1 MIQTKS
7 CGTLQLRVD
16 ACEEPDVEAIRESWL
31 AVIVKIK
38 PVPVVLAEP
47 EVLVVT
53 LVDIDMPEDEEPDDE
68 EPEDEEP
75 EDEEPEDEE
84 PEDEEPEDEE
94 PEDEEPEDEEPEDE
108 ELEDEALP
116 PVLLVEVE
124 ARMGPTDIDMLLL
137 KLADDVEALLEPTET
152 VVGDDMPVLVVLEI
166 EEVVVVLEPIGLTLA
181 EGFEVVLALIGATE
195 EELEAYQSF
204 QA

>member
-1 MIQTKS
+1 MKNLKMKNLKMKNLKMKNLKMKNLKMKSSKTKHF
-7 CGTLQLRVD
+7 R
-16 ACEEPDVEAIRESWL
+16 
-31 AVIVKIK
+31 
-38 PVPVVLAEP
+38 
-47 EVLVVT
+47 
-53 LVDIDMPEDEEPDDE
+53 
-68 EPEDEEP
+68 
-75 EDEEPEDEE
+75 
-84 PEDEEPEDEE
+84 
-94 PEDEEPEDEEPEDE
+94 
-108 ELEDEALP
+108 
-116 PVLLVEVE
+116 
-124 ARMGPTDIDMLLL
+124 RMGPTDIDMLLL